1 MIKFRKS
8 QKEFALPFALLKGA
22 VKAKN
27 LIGGALNIGSQ
38 ASMIAGTVQGAKGN
52 QLMKQQNAEME
63 RSNREQ
69 QRMEKQR
76 LDQEKKWQEQQLK
89 MQKQALKKG
98 MNPFG
103 GVLDSGGQPSTP
115 MQMPASN
122 IVQMAP
128 PPIFQKAASDISQ
141 SSSANE
147 NTRFYSFPRDMALL
161 VSRNRGVLINGVLAG
176 AATTAG
182 VYSVDRAIRAD
193 KKRRALNEED
203 FLDEDDYDR
212 GSYENKE
219 EEKSF
224 SKRKVSIKSPIFSFV
239 LGAAAPAVSYAAER
253 KLEKD
258 MMVDTKSSSGEEEF
272 KKRPSFKE
280 KSFATHLTTT
290 GKVLNAVSI
299 MTGGGGAKGMRRLG
313 IQISAIGKKSGNKA
327 TKKLGQA
334 ILNNPNTSMALSIP
348 AGLAILGGTFTLGD
362 KIATKIA
369 KKADPDAFKYIES
382 KEKEVD

>member
-8 QKEFALPFALLKGA
+8 QKEFALPIALLRGA

-27 LIGGALNIGSQ
+27 LIGGALNVGSQ

-103 GVLDSGGQPSTP
+103 SILDSGGQPSTP

-122 IVQMAP
+122 TVQTAP

-141 SSSANE
+141 SSSTNE
-147 NTRFYSFPRDMALL
+147 NTHLYSFPGDMALL
-161 VSRNRGVLINGVLAG
+161 VSRNKGVLINGVLAG

-193 KKRRALNEED
+193 KKRRMLNEED

-212 GSYENKE
+212 GDSYENKE

-239 LGAAAPAVSYAAER
+239 LGAAAPAVSYAAEK

-258 MMVDTKSSSGEEEF
+258 MMVDTRLSSGEEL
-272 KKRPSFKE
+272 KRRPGFKE
-280 KSFATHLTTT
+280 KSFSARLNTT

-299 MTGGGGAKGMRRLG
+299 MTGAGGAKGMRRLG

-369 KKADPDAFKYIES
+369 KKVDPDAFKYIES